1 MDTCKDGFSKEDAIA
16 ECLEEQTIKSFE
28 RHSPMTL
35 VSERKGDDEKCQSF
49 PNRILDGYFP
59 RIGWRK
65 ILAACQ
71 DKADLIMECKD
82 VRVVTT
88 VDERLATDNFTHVEL
103 VPADASFDFSHDQKI
118 DIIDF
123 LLKIG
128 ASLSTAFGVSLY
140 TIIRCRWR
148 RYAKDGKCCGFGF
161 KSKIEDPDTKR
172 LTKLENENEQMKRD
186 MNMMKQEKEQMRQ
199 EMTTQ
204 TAYIRQ
210 TAETLDRFVDT
221 VDPNRT
227 DIGKVESDLKQLRG
241 KVNEGFTRLT
251 VAYKELA
258 KNSKE

>member
-1 MDTCKDGFSKEDAIA
+1 M
-16 ECLEEQTIKSFE
+16 
-28 RHSPMTL
+28 
-35 VSERKGDDEKCQSF
+35 
-49 PNRILDGYFP
+49 
-59 RIGWRK
+59 
-65 ILAACQ
+65 AACQ
-71 DKADLIMECKD
+71 DKADLIKECKD

-88 VDERLATDNFTHVEL
+88 VDERLAADNFTIVEL
-103 VPADASFDFSHDQKI
+103 VPADASFDFSHDSKI

-161 KSKIEDPDTKR
+161 KSKIEDPETRR

-186 MNMMKQEKEQMRQ
+186 MEIMKRDMDMMKQYTEQMKQEKEQMRR
-199 EMTTQ
+199 ELTAQ

-221 VDPNRT
+221 VDPIRT
-227 DIGKVESDLKQLRG
+227 DIGKVELDIQQLRG
-241 KVNEGFTRLT
+241 KVNEGFKRLT
-251 VAYKELA
+251 LAYKELA
-258 KNSKE
+258 KK

>member
-1 MDTCKDGFSKEDAIA
+1 MGNVRMAFRKKTQLLNVWKRK
-16 ECLEEQTIKSFE
+16 TIKSFE

-35 VSERKGDDEKCQSF
+35 VSEGKGDDKK
-49 PNRILDGYFP
+49 ILSELNLEDHFH
-59 RIGWRK
+59 RREWRK

-71 DKADLIMECKD
+71 DEADRIKECKD

-88 VDERLATDNFTHVEL
+88 VDERLAADNFTLVEL
-103 VPADASFDFSHDQKI
+103 VPADASFDFSHDPKI

-161 KSKIEDPDTKR
+161 KSKIEDPDTRR

-186 MNMMKQEKEQMRQ
+186 MEIMKPVHGADEAGKG
-199 EMTTQ
+199 
-204 TAYIRQ
+204 AD
-210 TAETLDRFVDT
+210 ETRIDRADSIHPA
-221 VDPNRT
+221 DR
-227 DIGKVESDLKQLRG
+227 
-241 KVNEGFTRLT
+241 
-251 VAYKELA
+251 
-258 KNSKE
+258 